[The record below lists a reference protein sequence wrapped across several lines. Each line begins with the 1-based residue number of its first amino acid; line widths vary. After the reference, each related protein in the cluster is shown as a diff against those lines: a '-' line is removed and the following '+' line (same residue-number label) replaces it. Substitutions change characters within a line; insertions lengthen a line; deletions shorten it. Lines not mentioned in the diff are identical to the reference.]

1 MKKLLTLVSSLLLV
15 SIISA
20 KAEVGI
26 GVSGAFHML
35 SGDGSE
41 TTRTSG
47 QVNNG
52 SHDEDAVVPE
62 IFVELV
68 NDNGGALGISYI
80 PVRDLGSKSRSD
92 TNSEGD
98 TGTYKAAAELDNV
111 IKLYGDLPLGSVGN
125 STGYLT
131 LGLQHVEVVTLE
143 SLNSGATYPDKNVLG
158 YSVGFGAKGDIPYG
172 NNLYYKGELTYTHFD
187 TYEADGA
194 GNKVAAEL
202 EDLAARVSIG
212 YKF

>member
-20 KAEVGI
+20 KAEMGI

-62 IFVELV
+62 IFVEF
-68 NDNGGALGISYI
+68 
-80 PVRDLGSKSRSD
+80 PVL
-92 TNSEGD
+92 
-98 TGTYKAAAELDNV
+98 
-111 IKLYGDLPLGSVGN
+111 
-125 STGYLT
+125 
-131 LGLQHVEVVTLE
+131 
-143 SLNSGATYPDKNVLG
+143 
-158 YSVGFGAKGDIPYG
+158 
-172 NNLYYKGELTYTHFD
+172 
-187 TYEADGA
+187 
-194 GNKVAAEL
+194 
-202 EDLAARVSIG
+202 
-212 YKF
+212 